1 MSPHDQFLQMAC
13 LHYDGQDDPARR
25 QAARRILA
33 ENPQLTRESP
43 HAAAA
48 AGDLEALRYV
58 TDVTTPYEGWTPILY
73 ACYSRVGPT
82 KDAVRVLL
90 EKGADPNS
98 SFFLGESRFTALTG
112 AFGEGEQGPVR
123 QPPHPECEGLARLL
137 LESGADPNDGQA
149 LYNTL
154 LEGSDACLQLLLL
167 YGLNA
172 EHRCSWD
179 PEMGML
185 DYLLQHAIRLGQV
198 KRATLLVEHGAY
210 LDDAVERAMLAGQPD
225 LARWLQER
233 GFLPADLPSSE
244 LLIAAAM
251 AGQMPDQGRLNQAL
265 AEAATRGQTTAV
277 HILAALGAE
286 LDGSDPTAL
295 HLAVW
300 HGHEETVKLLVS
312 LGADP
317 QKADA
322 SHGSSPL
329 EWALYRGDREK
340 IIGLLL

>member
-1 MSPHDQFLQMAC
+1 MNPHDNFLQMAC
-13 LHYDGQDDPARR
+13 LRYDGQDDPARR
-25 QAARRILA
+25 QAAKRLLA
-33 ENPQLTRESP
+33 ENPQIVRESP

-48 AGDLEALRYV
+48 AGDLQALRLYQDL
-58 TDVTTPYEGWTPILY
+58 TGEIEGWNPLLY

-82 KDAVRVLL
+82 FDVVRYLL
-90 EKGADPNS
+90 EKGLDPNS
-98 SFFLGESRFTALTG
+98 AFMLGENKFTALTG
-112 AFGEGEQGPVR
+112 VFGEGEQGPVR
-123 QPPHPECEGLARLL
+123 LPPHPEWEALARLL

-154 LEGSDACLQLLLL
+154 LEGGDACLQVLML

-172 EHRCSWD
+172 EHRCPWD
-179 PEMGML
+179 PEVGML
-185 DYLLQHAIRLGQV
+185 DYLLQHAIRLGREQ
-198 KRATLLVEHGAY
+198 RAMALVEAGAY
-210 LDDAVERAMLAGQPD
+210 LDDAVERALLAGLPD
-225 LARWLQER
+225 LAAALVER
-233 GFLPADLPSSE
+233 GFLPAELPSSE
-244 LLIAAAM
+244 RLVAACL
-251 AGQMPDQGRLNQAL
+251 AGQMPDQGRLNAAL

-286 LDGSDPTAL
+286 LDGADPTAL

-300 HGHEETVKLLVS
+300 HGHEETVKLLIS

-317 QKADA
+317 QKADS

>member
-1 MSPHDQFLQMAC
+1 MSPHDNFLQLAC
-13 LHYDGQDDPARR
+13 LRYDGQDDPARR
-25 QAARRILA
+25 TAAKRLLA
-33 ENPQLTRESP
+33 ENPQILRESP

-48 AGDLEALRYV
+48 AGDVEALRYHRDL
-58 TDVTTPYEGWTPILY
+58 TGEIEGWNPLLY
-73 ACYSRVGPT
+73 ACYSRVANT
-82 KDAVRVLL
+82 FEAVQFLL
-90 EKGADPNS
+90 EKGQDPNS
-98 SFFLGESRFTALTG
+98 AFMLGENKFTALTG
-112 AFGEGEQGPVR
+112 VFGEGEQGPVR
-123 QPPHPECEGLARLL
+123 LPPHSQCEELARLL
-137 LESGADPNDGQA
+137 LEAGADPNDGQA

-154 LEGSDACLQLLLL
+154 LEGGDACLQVLLL

-172 EHRCSWD
+172 EHRCQWD
-179 PEMGML
+179 PEVGML
-185 DYLLQHAIRLGQV
+185 DYLLQHALRLGREQ
-198 KRATLLVEHGAY
+198 RSMSLVEHGAY
-210 LDDAVERAMLAGQPD
+210 LEDAVERALLAGLPD
-225 LARWLQER
+225 LATWLVER
-233 GFLPADLPSSE
+233 GFLPADMPSSE
-244 LLIAAAM
+244 RLIAACM
-251 AGQMPDQGRLNQAL
+251 AGQMPDQGRLNAAL

-300 HGHEETVKLLVS
+300 HGHEETVKLLIS

-322 SHGSSPL
+322 EHGSSPL